1 MASYVERLLRE
12 ALDPGSGLF
21 TRGGV
26 GSYDRTT
33 TIDQAAIVQ
42 ILAMRTRI

>member
-1 MASYVERLLRE
+1 LLRE
-12 ALDPGSGLF
+12 ALDPGTGLF
-21 TRGGV
+21 TRGAL

-42 ILAMRTRI
+42 ILAMWSGI